1 MSKVLLHAK
10 TFVDDVNLPFRKI
23 LFGWNGVHKISRK
36 GSNCAVNSPPPVIVA
51 ANPFSSPKP
60 QRAWKAK
67 QHGVHVS
74 KNSEQKKN
82 GDDESVCMERDVT
95 TYLFSFWASLLAS
108 RMFVTSSSQKDT
120 MSGELFV
127 LKFWFG
133 ICHINIRFNLRIQI
147 SFRFR
152 CLYGRFT
159 TKYRKWT
166 TAPFRQI
173 TWCSE
178 TGKQLVQGKKIDV
191 IQCTNINIY
200 VLFTEESRLNMGIV
214 QPFRATIIALTSL
227 VQRMD
232 RTIQWRIAQK
242 ALFVLVQV

>member
-1 MSKVLLHAK
+1 MQKLLLMMFTYLLEK
-10 TFVDDVNLPFRKI
+10 YY
-23 LFGWNGVHKISRK
+23 
-36 GSNCAVNSPPPVIVA
+36 AVEIVFTKFQGKEVIVKEIAPPPVIVA

-74 KNSEQKKN
+74 KNSERKKT
-82 GDDESVCMERDVT
+82 ETTAVYAWKTYVT
-95 TYLFSFWASLLAS
+95 TYLFSFWTSVLAS
-108 RMFVTSSSQKDT
+108 RMFVTSSSQKYT

-133 ICHINIRFNLRIQI
+133 ICHIRFNLRIQI

-152 CLYGRFT
+152 RLYGRFT

-166 TAPFRQI
+166 TAPFGQI

-178 TGKQLVQGKKIDV
+178 TGKELVQGKERILMIYF

-200 VLFTEESRLNMGIV
+200 VLFSVGSRLNMSIF
-214 QPFRATIIALTSL
+214 QPFRATIIALASV
-227 VQRMD
+227 VQMEC
-232 RTIQWRIAQK
+232 TLQWRIAQK
-242 ALFVLVQV
+242 ALFVLIQ